1 MLVEYT
7 STNVHEFKISQFVDD
22 TCTLML
28 CKDLMSIKNA
38 IMIIIINAI
47 GVISGL
53 RLNPT
58 KTKTFRKFS
67 LKTALPNGDDL
78 LIMNF
83 RQFQVSEMRIS
94 HYPELFKLASLCHGI
109 C

>member
-1 MLVEYT
+1 MFMSSKLVNLQMT
-7 STNVHEFKISQFVDD
+7 HVHHCYAK
-22 TCTLML
+22 TLCQSKMRSL
-28 CKDLMSIKNA
+28 L
-38 IMIIIINAI
+38 IIIINAI

-58 KTKTFRKFS
+58 KTKTLRKFS
-67 LKTALPNGDDL
+67 LKTALPNDADL

-83 RQFQVSEMRIS
+83 RQFKVSEMRIS
-94 HYPELFKLASLCHGI
+94 HYRELFKLVSLCHGI